1 MKVAIHIGFATGLF
15 LFSCSGKQS
24 TNNEKLSLK
33 PEEKKSSIGVESMAK
48 LHVEK
53 ELAIKP
59 GEVYSLKL
67 YQKDLDGD
75 DKTDAIITVNRKAFA
90 FEKAI
95 KENTVKKSE
104 QLGFVGNNNFMF
116 YYDGGLNKISP
127 AFTVP
132 SSAYSE
138 LEVSFEHIHSEAYYD
153 VMVDYRVMDA
163 CFRDFYTVVNH
174 TPKMVFQ
181 WKVFSGIN
189 KTEKEAFTFDFA
201 EGSYSPAKDILVKRA
216 IFEQTE
222 LVENSYSFKPSLTYT
237 NELVHRFFFN
247 PSAMK
252 YFTKN

>member
-1 MKVAIHIGFATGLF
+1 MKIAVHIGIIACLF
-15 LFSCSGKQS
+15 LISCSDQQATSSEQIRNHS
-24 TNNEKLSLK
+24 TDDKANV
-33 PEEKKSSIGVESMAK
+33 GVESMAK

-53 ELAIKP
+53 ELAIEP
-59 GEVYSLKL
+59 GEQYSLKI
-67 YQKDLDGD
+67 YKKDLDGD
-75 DKTDAIITVNRKAFA
+75 DKTDAVITVNRKAFA

-127 AFTVP
+127 SFTIP

-138 LEVSFEHIHSEAYYD
+138 LKVSFEHIHSAAYYD
-153 VMVDYRVMDA
+153 VMIDYRVMDA

-189 KTEKEAFTFDFA
+189 KPEKEAFSFDFVD
-201 EGSYSPAKDILVKRA
+201 GSFSPAKDILVKRA
-216 IFEQTE
+216 IFEQAE
-222 LVENSYSFKPSLTYT
+222 PVENSYDYAPSLTYT

-252 YFTKN
+252 YFTKK